1 MWPVPLTRPPAIKE
15 RSLDLTTL
23 ALRNVWSEA
32 DKDRMKFMGK
42 VVSSLLRIKERVDVR
57 HGCPNASHVSD
68 RSEPAL

>member
-23 ALRNVWSEA
+23 ALRNVWSEV

-42 VVSSLLRIKERVDVR
+42 VVSSLVPSRSASTFDMAALTR
-57 HGCPNASHVSD
+57 HT
-68 RSEPAL
+68 

>member
-1 MWPVPLTRPPAIKE
+1 VARALDTTTRHQGTIARPDYVGIE
-15 RSLDLTTL
+15 D
-23 ALRNVWSEA
+23 VWSEV
-32 DKDRMKFMGK
+32 DKDRMKFIGK